1 MRCVVQ
7 PTRRVAWSVPLIVLM
22 LEALPAGA
30 FAQSPVCHAIR
41 RGESATQAAR
51 RVTGNGQNAYREWFQ
66 IRNPSS
72 RFVPKSQYSRIGLGW
87 RACVVRPA
95 IQRLSSNANHVEEP
109 EAANVS
115 KAPSRSTVPEGLA
128 VPAPLASDDADVKP
142 QSAAADVMQRLG
154 GIDLTMLWL
163 CAATV
168 VPWFGWRIADGYLT
182 RRKTAAIVV
191 QSFAHRFVDEFERPL
206 VRYDA
211 GERPVRSDLR
221 FGARRGRFDIL
232 LAPGEGRRYPNLSD
246 HKKNV
251 EYDVA
256 RVMRA
261 LADDSFV
268 SRAPYTRAGWI
279 VLPFQFTAK
288 PRQSGVSCISSL

>member
-1 MRCVVQ
+1 MRCAVR
-7 PTRRVAWSVPLIVLM
+7 PTIRVAWSVPLIVLM
-22 LEALPAGA
+22 LDALPAAA
-30 FAQSPVCHAIR
+30 FAQSPVCHVIR

-66 IRNPSS
+66 ILTPSS
-72 RFVPKSQYSRIGLGW
+72 RFVPKSQYNRVSLGW
-87 RACVVRPA
+87 RACIVRPA
-95 IQRLSSNANHVEEP
+95 IQRLSSNANHVEES
-109 EAANVS
+109 EAADVS
-115 KAPSRSTVPEGLA
+115 KAPGRSTVPEGLA
-128 VPAPLASDDADVKP
+128 VPAPLESADAGERP
-142 QSAAADVMQRLG
+142 QSAASDVMQRLG
-154 GIDLTMLWL
+154 GIDFTMLWL

-182 RRKTAAIVV
+182 RRKTTAIVV
-191 QSFAHRFVDEFERPL
+191 QSFANRFVDEFERPL

-211 GERPVRSDLR
+211 WERPVRSDLR

-256 RVMRA
+256 RVMRV

-268 SRAPYTRAGWI
+268 SRAPYTRSGWI

>member
-1 MRCVVQ
+1 M
-7 PTRRVAWSVPLIVLM
+7 RRVAWSALPIVLM
-22 LEALPAGA
+22 LEALPTSA
-30 FAQSPVCHAIR
+30 FAQPSVCHAIR

-66 IRNPSS
+66 LMNPSL
-72 RFVPKSQYSRIGLGW
+72 RFVPKSQYNRVRLGW
-87 RACVVRPA
+87 QACVVRPA
-95 IQRLSSNANHVEEP
+95 IQRLSSNANHFEAPDASHVSEAATSSRAP
-109 EAANVS
+109 EA
-115 KAPSRSTVPEGLA
+115 LA
-128 VPAPLASDDADVKP
+128 VPTARASADAGDEP
-142 QSAAADVMQRLG
+142 QPAAFDIIRRLD
-154 GIDLTMLWL
+154 GIDLRMLWL
-163 CAATV
+163 GAAIIV
-168 VPWFGWRIADGYLT
+168 SWFAWRIVDAYLT
-182 RRKTAAIVV
+182 RRRTAAIVV

-206 VRYDA
+206 VRYDVA
-211 GERPVRSDLR
+211 ERPMRSDLR

-256 RVMRA
+256 RVMRV

-268 SRAPYTRAGWI
+268 SRAPYTRSGWI
-279 VLPFQFTAK
+279 VLPFQFTAE